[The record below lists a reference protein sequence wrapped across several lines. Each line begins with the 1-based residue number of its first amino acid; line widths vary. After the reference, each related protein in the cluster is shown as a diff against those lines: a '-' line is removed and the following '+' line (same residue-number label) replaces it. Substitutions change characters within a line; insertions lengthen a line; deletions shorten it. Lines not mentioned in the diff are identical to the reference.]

1 MAGNTLGCPH
11 QRDADWI
18 VSVLVREVSK
28 ATTLSDKMDAAF
40 AILDVRRYVEPMV
53 KEWEHLSGVGSCQP
67 CTKEAK
73 RTNNNQQPQ
82 ECHDGEFGREKWQ
95 G

>member
-18 VSVLVREVSK
+18 CSVLVREVIH
-28 ATTLSDKMDAAF
+28 ATTLSDKHDAAM

-53 KEWEHLSGVGSCQP
+53 REWEHLNGCGECQP
-67 CTKEAK
+67 CTMEGANLQPLTAK
-73 RTNNNQQPQ
+73 GMPP
-82 ECHDGEFGREKWQ
+82 EEPAASV
-95 G
+95 

>member
-18 VSVLVREVSK
+18 CSVLVREVSY
-28 ATTLSDKMDAAF
+28 ATTLSDKHDAAM

-53 KEWEHLSGVGSCQP
+53 REWEHLNGLCTSQP
-67 CTKEAK
+67 YTMEGANLHPP
-73 RTNNNQQPQ
+73 TPQ
-82 ECHDGEFGREKWQ
+82 GQNGQ
-95 G
+95 SATSPIA

>member
-18 VSVLVREVSK
+18 CSVLVREVMY
-28 ATTLSDKMDAAF
+28 ATTLSDKHDAAM

-53 KEWEHLSGVGSCQP
+53 REWEHLNGCGKCQP
-67 CTKEAK
+67 CTMEGANLQPLTAK
-73 RTNNNQQPQ
+73 GMPP
-82 ECHDGEFGREKWQ
+82 EKPAASV
-95 G
+95 